1 MEILN
6 PKYEQLLKD
15 EKGALES
22 LYRTLKSFN
31 ATAEDLTTLSD
42 SIQQLDDFFLL
53 VIVGEYNT
61 GKSSFINALLGEKL
75 LAEGN
80 LPTTQDINILRYGET
95 VTDEVTP
102 EKIRV
107 ITAPAEVLR
116 DISIVD
122 TPGANAIFREH
133 EELTTDFVP
142 RSDLVLFL
150 ISADRAFSESERAFL
165 APIRD
170 WGKKVVVVLN
180 KIDYIEDP
188 DDRAKIIDFIRQS
201 TRETLGIDVEIF
213 PISALQAFKAKT
225 GQPDLWE
232 SSQFETLERYIKE
245 TLDEESRLKLK
256 LANPLGVGTHLT
268 ARYLGA
274 IAEQSELLSEDLSM
288 LTNVEGQMETFET
301 DMERDFEL
309 HLEGVENILLAMD
322 QRGRDFFDSIFRISK
337 IWQLTKKEEIQR
349 GFEEHVTAGVPEQ
362 IERKVNE
369 IIDWLVDA
377 DLRQWQS
384 VNDYLAERRRAHQAN
399 LIGDDANASF
409 RYERERLFEQMTNE
423 VSRAVNKFDR
433 KYEAEQLADG
443 AQSAVA
449 TLAMIEVGAI
459 GLGAAVAAIASTV
472 AVDATGIILGSVVAA
487 LGLFVI
493 PARRRKAEKDLRE
506 KIAMM
511 RKQIMRTLRDQFSGE
526 LKRIMQRHNTAIAPY
541 ARFVRTETG
550 KLDSAKDSLGQLDGE
565 LTQIKARVEKLS

>member
-6 PKYEQLLKD
+6 KQHEQLLND
-15 EKGALES
+15 EKAALEQ
-22 LYRTLKSFN
+22 LYRALKSFN
-31 ATAEDLTTLSD
+31 ATDVDLATLDD
-42 SIQQLDDFFLL
+42 SIRQLDDFFLL

-61 GKSSFINALLGEKL
+61 GKSSFINALLGEKI

-80 LPTTQDINILRYGET
+80 LPTTQDINILRYGD
-95 VTDEVTP
+95 VVSDEVTP

-180 KIDYIEDP
+180 KIDYVQNEDE
-188 DDRAKIIDFIRQS
+188 RTKIVEFIRQS

-225 GQPDLWE
+225 GEPDLWP
-232 SSQFETLERYIKE
+232 SSQFEPLERYIKE
-245 TLDEESRLKLK
+245 TLDEASRLKLK
-256 LANPLGVGTHLT
+256 LANPVGVGTHLT
-268 ARYLGA
+268 SRYLGA
-274 IAEQSELLSEDLSM
+274 IDEQSELLAEDLMM
-288 LTNVEGQMETFET
+288 LNNVEGQMTTFET
-301 DMERDFEL
+301 DMKRDFDL
-309 HLEGVENILLAMD
+309 HLKGVDNILLEME

-337 IWQLTKKEEIQR
+337 VWQLTRKEEIQR
-349 GFEEHVTAGVPEQ
+349 GFEEQVTAGVPEQ

-377 DLRQWQS
+377 DLRQWQA

-423 VSRAVNKFDR
+423 VSRVVQKYDR
-433 KYEAEQLADG
+433 KYEAELLADG

-459 GLGAAVAAIASTV
+459 GLGAAVAAIAAT
-472 AVDATGIILGSVVAA
+472 AAADATGIILGSVVAA

-493 PARRRKAEKDLRE
+493 PARRRSAERDFRE
-506 KIAMM
+506 KIATM
-511 RKQIMRTLRDQFSGE
+511 RKRIVRTLNQQFTGE
-526 LKRIMQRHNTAIAPY
+526 LERIMQRHNTAIAPY

-550 KLDSAKDSLGQLDGE
+550 KLENAKTSLSSIEGE
-565 LTQIKARVEKLS
+565 LAQIKARVDKL

>member
-6 PKYEQLLKD
+6 KQHEQLLSD
-15 EKGALES
+15 EKAALEQ

-31 ATAEDLTTLSD
+31 ATAEDLVTLDD
-42 SIQQLDDFFLL
+42 SIRQLDDLFLL

-61 GKSSFINALLGEKL
+61 GKSSFINAILGEKL

-80 LPTTQDINILRYGET
+80 LPTTQDINILRYGD
-95 VTDEVTP
+95 VVSDEVTP

-107 ITAPAEVLR
+107 ITAPADVLR

-180 KIDYIEDP
+180 KIDYVQNEEE
-188 DDRAKIIDFIRQS
+188 RAQIVNFIRQS

-225 GQPDLWE
+225 GEPDLWP
-232 SSQFETLERYIKE
+232 SSQFEPLERYIKE
-245 TLDEESRLKLK
+245 TLDEASRLKLK
-256 LANPLGVGTHLT
+256 LANPVGVGTHLT
-268 ARYLGA
+268 SRYLGA
-274 IAEQSELLSEDLSM
+274 IEEQRELLAEDLMM
-288 LTNVEGQMETFET
+288 LNNVEGQMSTFET
-301 DMERDFEL
+301 DMKRDFDL
-309 HLEGVENILLAMD
+309 HLQGVDNILLEME

-337 IWQLTKKEEIQR
+337 VWQLTRKEEIQR
-349 GFEEHVTAGVPEQ
+349 GFEEQVTAGVPEQ

-377 DLRQWQS
+377 DLRQWQA

-423 VSRAVNKFDR
+423 VSRVVQKYDR
-433 KYEAEQLADG
+433 KYEAELLADG

-459 GLGAAVAAIASTV
+459 GLGAAVAAIAAT
-472 AVDATGIILGSVVAA
+472 AAADATGIILGSVVAA

-493 PARRRKAEKDLRE
+493 PARRRSAERDFRE
-506 KIAMM
+506 KIANM
-511 RKQIMRTLRDQFSGE
+511 RKRIVRTLNQQFTGE
-526 LKRIMQRHNTAIAPY
+526 LERIMQRHNTAIAPY

-550 KLDSAKDSLGQLDGE
+550 KLDEAKNSLGNIEGE
-565 LTQIKARVEKLS
+565 LAQIKARVDKL